1 MLLQG
6 LLFDAVGNITSLLF
20 SVPFSGFQY
29 HVGFSTRSHLSV
41 IAPFLKA
48 VSGICQKNCIN
59 THPLVSFAYL
69 PTASRFVYQL
79 QTERLSGKGPFPSL
93 APQSGTVSQLTF
105 APQILLLHSDRL
117 LKHTFERVTS
127 YPTKSSHC
135 SVLHSHH
142 HALYTFSSP
151 ASNLVEHASMDVT
164 ISLVYFAVDSL
175 RCCCNVSYRSPAS
188 LMCEF
193 WCLRIFP
200 G

>member
-1 MLLQG
+1 MRRSRLQQLKGRNSFNMIPKSGKSGFVGTMGWSRSLHRMLLPG
-6 LLFDAVGNITSLLF
+6 LLLDAVGNITSLLF

-142 HALYTFSSP
+142 PLQT
-151 ASNLVEHASMDVT
+151 
-164 ISLVYFAVDSL
+164 
-175 RCCCNVSYRSPAS
+175 
-188 LMCEF
+188 
-193 WCLRIFP
+193 
-200 G
+200 